1 MKNVLLT
8 IMFVCSFSTYASA
21 ESNIKDPYLEG
32 FKAYALELK
41 NMQGNTSQSFLDYA
55 AEVEKIEK
63 SVGYIGPEL
72 TLPQPTKVAEGVYT
86 VVGSLIWHNPSNYGL
101 NNNLTFIEFEEGV
114 FVFNA
119 GPNTAVAYSLHQ
131 IIKRMTNKP
140 VKWVAVEN
148 SQGHA
153 YLGASYWTDI
163 GVKNLYSH
171 EVANQSFHKNFS
183 EIKHSWSERVGKL
196 ITLPSRDVTAQFT
209 EFKDKLSVS
218 TGAGESIEILNF
230 GAGHT
235 PGSTL
240 VYVPS
245 RNVLLTGD
253 LAYNDRSLALFAY
266 TDTKKWMETFE
277 RMIAYVPD
285 DVIIIPGHGAPT
297 TVQKIKEDTYD
308 YLSFLRGA
316 VADVIKAGGGEEEA
330 ILIDQSHYK
339 NRPVYA
345 QTHQHNAV
353 HIYKEMAGLDLGQS
367 FE

>member
-1 MKNVLLT
+1 MKHILLT
-8 IMFVCSFSTYASA
+8 IMLVCSFESYASS
-21 ESNIKDPYLEG
+21 ESDIKDPYLEG

-41 NMQGNTSQSFLDYA
+41 NMQSDTSQSFSDYVA
-55 AEVEKIEK
+55 DTQKIEH

-72 TLPQPTKVAEGVYT
+72 TLPQPIKVADGVYT

-101 NNNLTFIEFEEGV
+101 NNNLTFIEFDDGV

-119 GPNTAVAYSLHQ
+119 GPNPAVAYSFHQ
-131 IIKRMTNKP
+131 MIKRITDKP

-153 YLGASYWTDI
+153 YLGASYWTDM

-171 EVANQSFHKNFS
+171 SVANQAFHKSFAN
-183 EIKHSWSERVGKL
+183 IKHSWSERVGKL
-196 ITLPSRDVTAQFT
+196 LTLSARDVTDKFT
-209 EFKDKLSVS
+209 EFEEVLSVP
-218 TGAGESIEILNF
+218 TGGGESINMLNF

-253 LAYNDRSLALFAY
+253 VAYNHRSLALFSY
-266 TDTKKWMETFE
+266 TDTKKWMATFE
-277 RMIAYVPD
+277 RMLAYVPD

-297 TVQKIKEDTYD
+297 TVQKIKEDTYG
-308 YLSFLRGA
+308 YLAFLRSA
-316 VADVIKAGGGEEEA
+316 VADVIKAGGGEAEVMS
-330 ILIDQSHYK
+330 IDQSHYK
-339 NRPVYA
+339 DRPVYA
-345 QTHQHNAV
+345 QTHQNNAV
-353 HIYKEMAGLDLGQS
+353 HIYKEMMGLNLGQS

>member
-1 MKNVLLT
+1 MKYVLLT
-8 IMFVCSFSTYASA
+8 IMLVCSFESYAST

-32 FKAYALELK
+32 FKAYALEIK
-41 NMQGNTSQSFLDYA
+41 NMQGDSSQSFLDYVSDTQK
-55 AEVEKIEK
+55 AERA
-63 SVGYIGPEL
+63 VGYIGGEL
-72 TLPQPTKVAEGVYT
+72 TLPQPIKVADGVYT

-101 NNNLTFIEFEEGV
+101 NNNLTFIEFEDGV

-119 GPNTAVAYSLHQ
+119 GPNKAVAYSFHK
-131 IIKRMTNKP
+131 IIKRITDKP

-153 YLGASYWTDI
+153 YLGASYWADV

-171 EVANQSFHKNFS
+171 RVANQAFHKYFA

-196 ITLPSRDVTAQFT
+196 ITLSARDVTDKFT
-209 EFKDKLSVS
+209 EFEKTLSVS
-218 TGAGESIEILNF
+218 TGGGESINMLNF

-253 LAYNDRSLALFAY
+253 VAYNYRSLALFAY

-277 RMIAYVPD
+277 RMLAYVPG
-285 DVIIIPGHGAPT
+285 DVIIIPGHGEPT
-297 TVQKIKEDTYD
+297 TVQKVKEDTYD
-308 YLSFLRGA
+308 YLAFLRA
-316 VADVIKAGGGEEEA
+316 EIQAVIKKGGGEEA
-330 ILIDQSHYK
+330 VMLIDQSQYR

-345 QTHQHNAV
+345 QTHQNNAV
-353 HIYKEMAGLDLGQS
+353 HIYKEMMGLNLGQS